1 MPLEGYLLLDRACTQ
16 GLSDSDR
23 NFTFSNL
30 PKKKKKAQGD
40 PKNKPLNAGDA
51 GSCHFHIREV
61 EEAEPAVPVKIPAQ
75 AFISQCEKNKDIFV
89 SSHLLTAGTDEAE
102 KTLLPHTTKG
112 NPADLATL
120 FPRVS
125 VTWMLLT
132 WTA

>member
-1 MPLEGYLLLDRACTQ
+1 MPLEDYLLLDQARMQ

-30 PKKKKKAQGD
+30 PKKKAQGD
-40 PKNKPLNAGDA
+40 PKNRPRNAGDA

-61 EEAEPAVPVKIPAQ
+61 VEAEPAVPVRIPAQ

-89 SSHLLTAGTDEAE
+89 SFHLLTAGTDEAE

-112 NPADLATL
+112 NAADLTTF
-120 FPRVS
+120 FPGVS
-125 VTWMLLT
+125 VTWVLLT
-132 WTA
+132 WTV

>member
-1 MPLEGYLLLDRACTQ
+1 MTQ
-16 GLSDSDR
+16 TGTSLSQICQ
-23 NFTFSNL
+23 
-30 PKKKKKAQGD
+30 KKKKKKPRR
-40 PKNKPLNAGDA
+40 PKEQIPLKAGDA

-61 EEAEPAVPVKIPAQ
+61 EEAEPAVPVKIPTQ